1 MDFSRVCRTCL
12 STTDLRPIFDSNA
25 DHRRHAT
32 AVFIT
37 TGIKVELNDGL
48 PQQMCTTCFNH
59 INSSLKFRRQCKVSE
74 KLLQLHQTSDSNKE
88 ALTNSIIIDNCDTE
102 DIKFDILKTEL
113 KYEFEMPDE
122 LETVKC
128 EDLGEVGDNPLGCF
142 TESTEKEEKSC
153 DVPEDMKVI
162 ENKKCDKKSKV
173 QRVSCTICG
182 KDLSVRSIRAH
193 LTARHAADGLR
204 CGYCKLE
211 HGSKEAL
218 AAHVAKCALK
228 KKRVSDSGKELVS
241 CDVCNKRMQRS
252 SLRAHQAVKHKGL
265 GPVCENHERRH
276 RGEKPFV
283 CETCGAKFHA
293 AYLLAQ
299 HRHSHR
305 TEKRIK
311 CGLCGA
317 AFKATNSLHA
327 HRAARHGARRHRC
340 LLCARAYSCR
350 HYAVKHLR
358 AVHGFKGTVPPLQV
372 DPAPT

>member
-59 INSSLKFRRQCKVSE
+59 INSSLKFRRQCKDSE

-88 ALTNSIIIDNCDTE
+88 ALTNSNIIDNCDTE
-102 DIKFDILKTEL
+102 DLKFDILKTEL

-128 EDLGEVGDNPLGCF
+128 EDLGEVDDNPLGCF
-142 TESTEKEEKSC
+142 TESTEKEKSC
-153 DVPEDMKVI
+153 DVPKDMKVI

-204 CGYCKLE
+204 CGHCGRRFGNKLRLSE
-211 HGSKEAL
+211 H
-218 AAHVAKCALK
+218 
-228 KKRVSDSGKELVS
+228 
-241 CDVCNKRMQRS
+241 
-252 SLRAHQAVKHKGL
+252 LRAKHGYDKL
-265 GPVCENHERRH
+265 QCNHCEFKSSSRAALENHERRH

>member
-1 MDFSRVCRTCL
+1 
-12 STTDLRPIFDSNA
+12 
-25 DHRRHAT
+25 
-32 AVFIT
+32 
-37 TGIKVELNDGL
+37 
-48 PQQMCTTCFNH
+48 MCTTCFNH
-59 INSSLKFRRQCKVSE
+59 INSSLKFRRQCKDSE

-88 ALTNSIIIDNCDTE
+88 ALTNSNIIDNCDTE
-102 DIKFDILKTEL
+102 DLKFDILKTEL

-128 EDLGEVGDNPLGCF
+128 EDLGEVDDNPLGCF
-142 TESTEKEEKSC
+142 TESTEKEKSC
-153 DVPEDMKVI
+153 DVPKDMKVI

-265 GPVCENHERRH
+265 GPVCEHCGRRFGNKLRLSEHLRAKHGYDKLQCNHCEFKSSSRAALENHERRH